1 MTNYT
6 PLPKDEMR
14 LGAQSLIID
23 RVFPTQ
29 VIYHLHGSEEGKEV
43 SRVKFDTL
51 ARGTFAKGAVLIRGG
66 KQIYPETHEQSLA
79 KEVALAQKVEFIDKL
94 IAATPEPTPIPT
106 TTETPMPALSGSHN
120 THARLSPSDSKRWS
134 NCTAS
139 IAFEEANKHR
149 VKSGDSEW
157 SNEGTEAHDW
167 ATKVLLSQIT
177 SEEIPENFRDPVTTY
192 TNHCLS
198 LVPNATLSHLKECLD
213 EVELG
218 FDAPEAVNFVEEQ
231 IPLYYQEEQT
241 GTADFIA
248 LTASEGSAT
257 RLYVRDYKHGAGVLV
272 GTDEN
277 TQLAIYAYS
286 VVVRLSAAYTFPD
299 DCPVDIAIVQPRHR
313 EAGDP
318 VPWIITVADLR
329 TFCEDIEY
337 QAIKARTAAE
347 RVREKIGATGEN
359 VSNAAILEA
368 APGARFAPSEGDDG
382 ACRWCKC
389 KAFCAVRLAAA
400 VEDCELPSMSAEDML
415 AAMPSLDKAETK
427 APVETRLGI
436 VSEALGSQGR
446 IITDEYLVNLVGH
459 AKAIRS
465 FLSDA
470 EEYLEERLISG
481 EEIPGV
487 KLVDG
492 REGNRDWTNSVEA
505 DTFLTNQGLKKDER
519 YKYELK
525 SPAQVEKIIAAKLK
539 SSPRTASRFNELITR
554 SSGKKK
560 LAIDS
565 DRRDAVAPA
574 VAMMPVI
581 ESEDDF
587 EV

>member
-1 MTNYT
+1 MNPYT
-6 PLPKDEMR
+6 PLPHDELR
-14 LGAQSLIID
+14 LDGKTIVID

-29 VIYHLHGSEEGKEV
+29 VIFHQAGSMESKEV
-43 SRVKFDTL
+43 TREKFDQL
-51 ARGTFAKGAVLIRGG
+51 SKNSFLLGAALFRNNE
-66 KQIYPETHEQSLA
+66 QIYPTPTPTTMP
-79 KEVALAQKVEFIDKL
+79 
-94 IAATPEPTPIPT
+94 TPEPT
-106 TTETPMPALSGSHN
+106 LSGSHN
-120 THARLSPSDSKRWS
+120 THARLSPSDSKRWT

-139 IAFEEANKHR
+139 IAFQEANAHR
-149 VKSGDSEW
+149 VTADDSEY

-167 ATKVLLSQIT
+167 ATKLLLGEIGPID
-177 SEEIPENFRDPVTTY
+177 IPENFRDPVLSY
-192 TNHCLS
+192 TDHCQS
-198 LVPNATLSHLKECLD
+198 LVVVAVTTSLQSCLD
-213 EVELG
+213 DAALG
-218 FDAPEAVNFVEEQ
+218 FDPPTDVVFVEEQ

-241 GTADFIA
+241 GTADFIG
-248 LTASEGSAT
+248 LTATDGIAD
-257 RLYVRDYKHGAGVLV
+257 RLFVRDYKHGAGVLV

-286 VVVRLSAAYTFPD
+286 VVKHLSAAYQFPD

-318 VPWIITVADLR
+318 TPWVITVADLR

-337 QAIKARTAAE
+337 RAIQARTAAE
-347 RVREKIGATGEN
+347 RVRERIAPLGVD
-359 VSNAAILEA
+359 VSNKEILEA
-368 APGARFAPSEGDDG
+368 APGAVFAPSEGDEG

-400 VEDCELPSMSAEDML
+400 VEDCHLPSMSAEDML
-415 AAMPSLDKAETK
+415 AAMPTLDKMESK
-427 APVETRLGI
+427 ASV
-436 VSEALGSQGR
+436 QGR
-446 IITDEYLVNLVGH
+446 IELVANAIGCPSHIVTDEYLVNLVGH

-470 EEYLEERLISG
+470 EEYLEERLLAG
-481 EEIPGV
+481 EEISGV

-492 REGNRDWTNSVEA
+492 REGNRDWANEVEA
-505 DTFLTNQGLKKDER
+505 ETFLKGQGLKEAER
-519 YKYELK
+519 FDFKLK
-525 SPAQVEKIIAAKLK
+525 SPAKIEAVLKDKLK
-539 SSPRTASRFNELITR
+539 ASTRTKNRFEQLITR

-565 DRRDAVAPA
+565 DKRDAVAPA

-581 ESEDDF
+581 DDF